1 MKSLKNE
8 ALAAISSLP
17 DDSSVD
23 EIMYRIYVIDKIQKG
38 QEAAASGKAI
48 TIKDLE
54 KEIHSSTFNG

>member
-1 MKSLKNE
+1 MNSLKNE

-38 QEAAASGKAI
+38 QEAAATGKTI
-48 TIKDLE
+48 TIEEFE
-54 KEIHSSTFNG
+54 KEIHSW

>member
-23 EIMYRIYVIDKIQKG
+23 EIMYRIYVVDKIKRG
-38 QEAAASGKAI
+38 QEAAADGKTI
-48 TIKDLE
+48 TIEDIE
-54 KEIHSSTFNG
+54 KEIHSW

>member
-38 QEAAASGKAI
+38 QEAVASGKTI
-48 TIKDLE
+48 TIEDLE
-54 KEIHSSTFNG
+54 KEIHSW

>member
-23 EIMYRIYVIDKIQKG
+23 EIMYRIYIIDKIQKG
-38 QEAAASGKAI
+38 QEATASGKTI
-48 TIKDLE
+48 TIEDLE
-54 KEIHSSTFNG
+54 KEIHSW

>member
-38 QEAAASGKAI
+38 QEAAKTGKTI
-48 TIKDLE
+48 TIEELE
-54 KEIHSSTFNG
+54 KEIHSW

>member
-23 EIMYRIYVIDKIQKG
+23 EIMYRIYVVDKIQKG
-38 QEAAASGKAI
+38 QEAAAGGKTI
-48 TIKDLE
+48 TIEDLE
-54 KEIHSSTFNG
+54 KEIHSW

>member
-38 QEAAASGKAI
+38 QEAAVGGKTI
-48 TIKDLE
+48 TIEDLE
-54 KEIHSSTFNG
+54 KEIHSW